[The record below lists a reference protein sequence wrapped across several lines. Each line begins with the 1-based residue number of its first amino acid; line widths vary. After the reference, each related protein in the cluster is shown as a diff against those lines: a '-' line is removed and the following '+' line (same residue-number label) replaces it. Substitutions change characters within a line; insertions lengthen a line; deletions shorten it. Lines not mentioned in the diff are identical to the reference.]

1 MRLTTERLE
10 LEPITADCVDDIVS
24 VVRSNPTFLMLH
36 HGSGERAQPFD
47 REVLKRDISSAD
59 AAPDLIPLVVRL
71 RETGELVG
79 WAELL
84 VDHPRDRVPWVG
96 LLELHAGR
104 HGRGLGREAAQ
115 AFLDWARRSGATAL
129 RLGVD
134 DGNASAMVFWT
145 KLGFV
150 AVDRRTRTAPS
161 GTLGVTV
168 LEHAL

>member
-36 HGSGERAQPFD
+36 HGSGEQAQPFD
-47 REVLKRDISSAD
+47 REVLKRDIFSANAD
-59 AAPDLIPLVVRL
+59 PDLMPLVVRL
-71 RETGELVG
+71 RETRELVG
-79 WAELL
+79 WAELS

-96 LLELHAGR
+96 LLELHADQ

-115 AFLDWARRSGATAL
+115 ALLDWARRSGATAL

-134 DGNASAMVFWT
+134 DGNDSAMVFWT
-145 KLGFV
+145 PLGFV
-150 AVDRRTRTAPS
+150 AVDRRTRAAPS

>member
-24 VVRSNPTFLMLH
+24 VVRSNPTFLTLQR
-36 HGSGERAQPFD
+36 GSGERAQRFD
-47 REVLKRDISSAD
+47 REVLKRDISRAD
-59 AAPDLIPLVVRL
+59 ADPDLRHLVVLL
-71 RETGELVG
+71 RETRELVG

-84 VDHPRDRVPWVG
+84 VDHRRDRVPWVG
-96 LLELHAGR
+96 LLELHANQQ
-104 HGRGLGREAAQ
+104 GRGFGREAAH

-134 DGNASAMVFWT
+134 DGNDSAMGFWNH
-145 KLGFV
+145 LGFM
-150 AVDRRTRTAPS
+150 AVDRRTRAAPS

>member
-47 REVLKRDISSAD
+47 REVLKHNISSANAD
-59 AAPDLIPLVVRL
+59 RDLIPLGVRL
-71 RETGELVG
+71 RETRELVG

-84 VDHPRDRVPWVG
+84 VNHPRDRVPWVG
-96 LLELHAGR
+96 LLELRADH

-115 AFLDWARRSGATAL
+115 AFLDWARGYGAAAL

-134 DGNASAMVFWT
+134 DGNDSAMLFWT
-145 KLGFV
+145 HLGFA
-150 AVDRRTRTAPS
+150 AVDRRTRAAPS